1 MKALKVLSLFDGISC
16 GMVALERANIPV
28 ERYVAYEID
37 EDAIRVSQNNYPQIE
52 HKGDI
57 KNANFEDYAEFDL
70 VIAGFPCQDLSIN
83 QKNRKGLNGERS
95 GLFWYLVDA
104 LKTIN
109 PTYFLVENNYKM
121 PKEDEETISKI
132 LGVRPSLIDS
142 AFFSAQSRKRL
153 YWTNFPVGVEPLN
166 KKLCVKDVLCSNV
179 EESNLIK
186 EVVFNGN
193 INKTENKYKPIRVG
207 TIGKGG
213 QGERVYSIYGKSVTI
228 SANGGGRGAKTGLYL
243 IDDCVRKLTPIET
256 ERLQTLPDN
265 YTSCIKSNG
274 KRIGLC
280 GNGWTVDV
288 IKFIFEYMKN
298 YQPLYCKYDSN
309 LCCCYPVDDC
319 KNCPAHP
326 QSTDRYWG
334 MTKGVIQ

>member
-1 MKALKVLSLFDGISC
+1 MKVLSLFDGISC
-16 GMVALERANIPV
+16 GMVALERAGIPV

-37 EDAIRVSQNNYPQIE
+37 EDAIKVSKHNYPQIE
-52 HKGDI
+52 HKGDV

-83 QKNRKGLNGERS
+83 QKNRKGLKGERS

-104 LKTIN
+104 LKIIN

-132 LGVRPSLIDS
+132 LGVQPILIDS

-153 YWTNFPVGVEPLN
+153 YWINFPVGVEQPN
-166 KKLCVKDVLCSNV
+166 KKSCVKDVLCSNV

-193 INKTENKYKPIRVG
+193 INKTENKYKPVRIG

-213 QGERVYSIYGKSVTI
+213 QGERVYSVYGKSVTI

-288 IKFIFEYMKN
+288 ISHILKHIPL
-298 YQPLYCKYDSN
+298 YQPNVCIYNDDLSCG
-309 LCCCYPVDDC
+309 YPFDDC
-319 KNCPAHP
+319 MNCPAHP
-326 QSTDRYWG
+326 QSTGRYWG
-334 MTKGVIQ
+334 MTKGEII